1 MNLTRKEGRALL
13 KILNRAGVILEVDEG
28 LMSLLEMLSQS
39 GLSRLTN
46 NQLLG
51 LWMATTME
59 CEESSRGWRIK
70 YHGVPHGAESA

>member
-1 MNLTRKEGRALL
+1 MNLTRKEERAFL
-13 KILNRAGVILEVDEG
+13 KIVDWEGVILEVDEG

-39 GLSRLTN
+39 GLSRLTH

-51 LWMATTME
+51 LWMAKNME

-70 YHGVPHGAESA
+70 YHGAPDGA